1 MKRLLKLKTV
11 VLATVASVFATSSA
25 FAAIDTTA
33 IVAELSGN
41 EAAILAVGGA
51 LLALAAVAVGIK
63 WLKGTIFS

>member
-1 MKRLLKLKTV
+1 VKRLLNWKSAFV
-11 VLATVASVFATSSA
+11 GTVASLFATSA
-25 FAAIDTTA
+25 FSAIDTTA
-33 IVAELSGN
+33 IVAEISGN